1 VKHPAVTLG
10 LALATATPWYVLAQG
25 INTIRS
31 EARVVLVDAVVTD
44 KKGLVPDLAAKDF
57 EVFEDGKK
65 QTITSFSSPA
75 DPAAE
80 SKSQV
85 RYTILLFDDSGM
97 DNAERRSAREAA
109 IRFVGANAGASQM
122 IALVNVRGGLQLAQN
137 FTGDAARLKAVLGA
151 SDRSA
156 MNLNRTAP
164 DRTSGLFSAVQSLAE
179 NLASTPGRKTL
190 IVLTADFELG
200 AAERAGAVDAAAS
213 AAIDACNRADVAVY
227 GIDTRSI
234 AASPTG
240 SGGRVRVGPPMG
252 GMTIGGCTPDS
263 PIIGCHAGFDD
274 KPVED
279 GTRNQKTAL
288 LVLAAG
294 SGGLLID
301 STNDLAG
308 GLDRIGREQ
317 NEFYVLGYTP
327 PETPEGSCHKLRVKV
342 DRGGAA
348 VRARAAY
355 CNARFKNVLAEG
367 AEEKKMEKELES
379 LPAAAPGGSN
389 ASVEVPSFYTSGSL
403 ARVNLA
409 MEIPLRKVKTEK
421 QDGKLRGAV
430 HLLGIAHRPDGS
442 VASRFSE
449 SVGLEFSDAKQLAAF
464 LAVPFRY
471 ENQFEIVAGSYTLDV
486 AWDAGDESRGMVETP
501 LVVNPYQLAQFAVSG
516 VVLSREYGPAS
527 DLRLNT
533 GAMWTADR
541 TPLIAGSLR
550 ILPSGSNR
558 FRKTDTPV
566 VYAEIYEPLLSAP
579 EPKAALGVGV
589 GIRILSRKT
598 GAQMLDTG
606 ILRIQLPAAGGNVA
620 IPVVQRVPIDSLAP
634 GSYRLEFE
642 AGDSAGKVA
651 RAYTDLE
658 IEPLN

>member
-1 VKHPAVTLG
+1 MKKAAATLG
-10 LALATATPWYVLAQG
+10 LALATAAPSYVLAQG
-25 INTIRS
+25 TNTIRG

-65 QTITSFSSPA
+65 QTVTSFSSPA
-75 DPAAE
+75 DPAAD
-80 SKSQV
+80 SKSRA

-97 DNAERRSAREAA
+97 DNAGRRSAREAA
-109 IRFVGANAGASQM
+109 IRFVETNAGAGQM
-122 IALVNVRGGLQLAQN
+122 IAIVNVRDGLELAQN

-151 SDRSA
+151 SERSA
-156 MNLNRTAP
+156 TSLNRTP
-164 DRTSGLFSAVQSLAE
+164 PVRTADLFSAVRSLAQ

-200 AAERAGAVDAAAS
+200 TVDNSGAAS

-252 GMTIGGCTPDS
+252 VTIGGCTPDS

-279 GTRNQKTAL
+279 GFGNQKTAL
-288 LVLAAG
+288 LMLAAG
-294 SGGLLID
+294 SGGLVVN

-308 GLDRIGREQ
+308 GLGRIAREQ
-317 NEFYVLGYTP
+317 SEFYVLGYTP
-327 PETPEGSCHKLRVKV
+327 PDTPEGSCHKLRVKV
-342 DRGGAA
+342 DRGGVA

-355 CNARFKNVLAEG
+355 CNARSNNALAGSSIET
-367 AEEKKMEKELES
+367 ELES
-379 LPAAAPGGSN
+379 LPAAPPGGSN
-389 ASVEVPSFYTSGSL
+389 ALIEVPSFYASGGL
-403 ARVNLA
+403 ARVDLA
-409 MEIPLRKVKTEK
+409 MEIPLRKVKTAK
-421 QDGKLRGAV
+421 QDGKLRGTV

-442 VASRFSE
+442 VAARFSE
-449 SVGLEFSDAKQLAAF
+449 SVGLEFGDAKRLAVFLAA
-464 LAVPFRY
+464 PFHY
-471 ENQFEIVAGSYTLDV
+471 ENQFEIVPGSYTLDV
-486 AWDAGDESRGMVETP
+486 AWDAGDESRGKVETP
-501 LVVNPYQLAQFAVSG
+501 LVVNPYQPAQFAVG
-516 VVLSREYGPAS
+516 GLVLSRDYGPAS

-533 GAMWTADR
+533 SALWTADR
-541 TPLIAGSLR
+541 TPLIAGGLR
-550 ILPSGSNR
+550 IVPSGSNR

-566 VYAEIYEPLLSAP
+566 VYAEIHEPLLPAP
-579 EPKAALGVGV
+579 DPKAALGVGI

-606 ILRIQLPAAGGNVA
+606 VLRIQLPEAGASAA
-620 IPVVQRVPIDSLAP
+620 IPVVQRVPIGSLAP
-634 GSYRLEFE
+634 GSYRLELE
-642 AGDSAGKVA
+642 AGDTAGHVA
-651 RAYTDLE
+651 RAYTNLE